1 MQKYQTMKK
10 KKVTTSD
17 YNKFTN
23 DVLDVKRR
31 KKTLVNECNIFRLI
45 DKSDLDKKIATLATK
60 SELKEEQ
67 DNIVKL
73 QAFDSSYF

>member
-10 KKVTTSD
+10 KNVTTSD

-23 DVLDVKRR
+23 DVLDVKTR

>member
-1 MQKYQTMKK
+1 MQKYQTMK

-23 DVLDVKRR
+23 DVLDVKTRE
-31 KKTLVNECNIFRLI
+31 KKLVNESNISRLI

-60 SELKEEQ
+60 SELKKEQ